1 MIESLR
7 QDNERDAAGIN
18 HEKTGTRDD
27 DTGTGQRERESGTVP
42 HSQRKSVV

>member
-1 MIESLR
+1 LIESLR

-27 DTGTGQRERESGTVP
+27 DTARDRGKEKAGQHHTVRENL
-42 HSQRKSVV
+42 